1 MESWYHMTPMDL
13 AWEIVEGK
21 RCRLEEL
28 WTGKILATMDRSSS
42 MESSMTSE
50 GSASTISES
59 SATTTSE
66 DSASTTREGSAST
79 NITTPAPRARLEG
92 GIEGGQRSQ
101 MLRLSCTT

>member
-1 MESWYHMTPMDL
+1 MTPMDL

-42 MESSMTSE
+42 MESSMTSG
-50 GSASTISES
+50 GSASTTSES

-79 NITTPAPRARLEG
+79 DVTTMSPPAPRARLEG

-101 MLRLSCTT
+101 MLRLLCAT